1 MVAAAAAAIGETIG
15 GEIIAII
22 AITAIAIAIA
32 TTTEIVVMTAVTEDE
47 TTIGD
52 ETAATA
58 LARPATSLT
67 DARTSTTS
75 TIDTTST
82 IGTTVDNDLVVL
94 IFIILSNSIVLRAK
108 DVRAPRPRLVAHP
121 DPPSITSLRSL

>member
-1 MVAAAAAAIGETIG
+1 MVAAAAAIGETIG
-15 GEIIAII
+15 GEIIAIT
-22 AITAIAIAIA
+22 AIIAIAIA
-32 TTTEIVVMTAVTEDE
+32 TTTEIVVMTAGTEDE
-47 TTIGD
+47 MTIGD

-58 LARPATSLT
+58 LARPAISLI

-94 IFIILSNSIVLRAK
+94 IFIIA
-108 DVRAPRPRLVAHP
+108 
-121 DPPSITSLRSL
+121 

>member
-1 MVAAAAAAIGETIG
+1 MAAAAAAIGETIG
-15 GEIIAII
+15 GEIIAIT
-22 AITAIAIAIA
+22 AITAIAIA

-47 TTIGD
+47 TMIGD

-58 LARPATSLT
+58 LARPATSLI

-94 IFIILSNSIVLRAK
+94 IFIILPNSIVLRAK
-108 DVRAPRPRLVAHP
+108 DV
-121 DPPSITSLRSL
+121 